1 MAKYRID
8 SREDWLNAA
17 VAELRPAF
25 AKAGYVMHQKVRVS
39 CGWPGGRSGKGG
51 RRIGECWARESS
63 ADGTFEMFIS
73 PALAD
78 PSRVL
83 DVLVHELVHV
93 AVGLRAGHKAPF
105 AKCAAAMYLK
115 GPWTATT
122 KAEGFDTEIEAPVL
136 KALGCAYPHAELRR
150 GESTGPKKQ
159 GTRLVKVTCAADG
172 AAGGCGAVFR
182 ITHKWIEAA
191 HEHENGLRCPVCSG
205 LAEAQD

>member
-1 MAKYRID
+1 MSAKAKYLID

-17 VAELRPAF
+17 VAELRPHF

-39 CGWPGGRSGKGG
+39 CGWPGGRGKGG
-51 RRIGECWARESS
+51 KRIGECWARESS

-73 PALAD
+73 PVLAD

-83 DVLVHELVHV
+83 DVLVHELCHV
-93 AVGLRAGHKAPF
+93 AVGLKAGHRAPF

-122 KAEGFDTEIEAPVL
+122 KAEGFDVEVEAPVL
-136 KALGCAYPHAELRR
+136 KALGCAYPHAEMVR

-159 GTRLVKVTCAADG
+159 GTRLIKCTCHV
-172 AAGGCGAVFR
+172 CEAVWR
-182 ITHKWIEAA
+182 MTAKWIEDA
-191 HEHENGLRCPVCSG
+191 ETREGLRCPVCG
-205 LAEAQD
+205 NGAAHD

>member
-17 VAELRPAF
+17 VAELRPIF
-25 AKAGYVMHQKVRVS
+25 AKGGYPLHHKVRVS

-51 RRIGECWARESS
+51 KRIGECWDTRCSK
-63 ADGTFEMFIS
+63 DGTFEMFIS
-73 PALAD
+73 PVLAD

-83 DVLVHELVHV
+83 DVLVHELCHV
-93 AVGLRAGHKAPF
+93 AVGLKAGHKAPF

-122 KAEGFDTEIEAPVL
+122 AAEGFDAEVEAPVL
-136 KALGCAYPHAELRR
+136 KALGVPYPHAEMVR

-159 GTRLVKVTCAADG
+159 GTRLIKCECG
-172 AAGGCGAVFR
+172 SCGAVWR
-182 ITHKWIEAA
+182 MTSKWIEDA
-191 HEHENGLRCPVCSG
+191 EDRDGVKCPVCSADATHG
-205 LAEAQD
+205 